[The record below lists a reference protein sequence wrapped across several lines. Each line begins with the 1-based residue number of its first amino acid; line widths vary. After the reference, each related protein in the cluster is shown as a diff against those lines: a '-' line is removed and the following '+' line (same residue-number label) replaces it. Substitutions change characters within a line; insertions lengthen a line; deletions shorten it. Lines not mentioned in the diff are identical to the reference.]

1 MTDKDFQK
9 FMIEHMSKLSDDVTG
24 IRQNLARLEFEHGEK
39 LAALFDGQESIK
51 STLDDHAAILNK
63 HTAVLDDHTAILNK
77 HTAVLDDHTVILNKH
92 SAVLDDHTVTLNKH
106 SAVLDDHTERLQ
118 RIEDKV
124 EGHDI
129 QIQVLDKTKSNK
141 RKVK

>member
-51 STLDDHAAILNK
+51 STLDDHA
-63 HTAVLDDHTAILNK
+63 AILNK